1 MDLPD
6 AADSIPKV
14 VSFVV
19 AFPKVA
25 SFVVF
30 PKVVSLVGLT
40 EVPWTFPGGNLT
52 EDDCSG
58 GDFRNETFPGGGDL
72 TPEEVCPL
80 LGGDFGDLT
89 KELGFLTGG
98 ASRKLLPFDAAG
110 FDLINIYVIL
120 FWHAC
125 YYCHHHHVFFSSRIL
140 RTLLLSSLGFPG
152 CWLVNQLFLEEE
164 SVKLKKWYFFIIVFP
179 PGAGVVH
186 GSVSRISSLSDSK
199 LFTTSISRSSI
210 WKENCRK
217 KIFWTDFS

>member
-1 MDLPD
+1 MIPAEPATSSRKLFPPDVDIVAEELVGSLGVRFAEVLTKEVSLIDFAD

-58 GDFRNETFPGGGDL
+58 GDFRNETFPGGGDF

-110 FDLINIYVIL
+110 FDLIIICVIHI
-120 FWHAC
+120 WHAC
-125 YYCHHHHVFFSSRIL
+125 YHCHHHHVLFDPRDL

-164 SVKLKKWYFFIIVFP
+164 SVKS
-179 PGAGVVH
+179 
-186 GSVSRISSLSDSK
+186 SVK
-199 LFTTSISRSSI
+199 F
-210 WKENCRK
+210 EH
-217 KIFWTDFS
+217 